1 MHELVVTMP
10 FKDYQRGDVISDPLE
25 VAGVLRDY
33 PTYVIRR
40 QAVTKV
46 EEA

>member
-10 FKDYQRGDVISDPLE
+10 FKEYKRGDVISDPAIVE
-25 VAGVLRDY
+25 KVLRDY

-40 QAVTKV
+40 QAVTQA